1 MKPRHVTLLLM
12 IVLGAMLAPLVADA
26 QAPTKVARIGWMSRG
41 NPTASDPAMD
51 AFRQGMRE
59 LGYVEGQTFMM
70 EPRYAGGKRE
80 LMPEQAV
87 ELERAGVDVIIAG
100 PFEALQA
107 AKQSTSHVPIIMT
120 PSADP
125 VATGIVKSLDRP
137 GGNITGITEMM
148 PELTPQRL
156 NLLKQIVPTL
166 SRVAILW
173 QPGTLSEDA
182 FKRMLQETQATARS
196 IGVHIQVV
204 EAAKVD
210 DFDAAFSAMANE
222 RAEGLIVLVNPMFNV
237 QRLHIIERAAKQRL
251 PAIYEW
257 KPFVRSGGLISYG
270 ADVPDVYRRAA
281 GFVDKILKGAKPGDL
296 PVEGPT
302 RFDMAVN
309 LKAAKALGVT
319 IPEPILKQAVEVIE

>member
-1 MKPRHVTLLLM
+1 M
-12 IVLGAMLAPLVADA
+12 IALGAMMAPLVANA

-41 NPTASDPAMD
+41 NPTASDAAMD
-51 AFRQGMRE
+51 TFRQGMRE
-59 LGYVEGQTFMM
+59 LGYVEGQTFVM

-80 LMPEQAV
+80 LMPEQAA

-107 AKQSTSHVPIIMT
+107 AKQSTSRVPIIMT

-125 VATGIVKSLDRP
+125 VTTGIVKSLDRP
-137 GGNITGITEMM
+137 GGTITGITEMM

-182 FKRMLQETQATARS
+182 FKRMLQETQATARA
-196 IGVHIQVV
+196 IGVAIQVV
-204 EAAKVD
+204 EAAKVE
-210 DFDAAFSAMANE
+210 DFDAAFAAMAQE
-222 RAEGLIVLVNPMFNV
+222 RADGLIVLVNPMFFV
-237 QRLHIIERAAKQRL
+237 QRQHIIERAAKHRL

-257 KPFVRSGGLISYG
+257 KPFVQSGGLISYG

-281 GFVDKILKGAKPGDL
+281 GLVDKILKGAKPGDL

-302 RFDMAVN
+302 RFDMGIN
-309 LKAAKALGVT
+309 LKTAKDLGVT
-319 IPEPILKQAVEVIE
+319 IPESMVKQAVEVIE

>member
-1 MKPRHVTLLLM
+1 MKPRPVAFLLL
-12 IVLGAMLAPLVADA
+12 IVLMAVLAPLVANA

-41 NPTASDPAMD
+41 SPTAKDLNMD
-51 AFRQGMRE
+51 AFRQGMHE
-59 LGYVEGQTFMM
+59 LGYVEGRTFVM
-70 EPRYAGGKRE
+70 EPRYAEGKSE
-80 LMPEQAV
+80 LMPEQAA

-107 AKQSTSHVPIIMT
+107 AKQSTSRVPIIMT

-125 VATGIVKSLDRP
+125 AAIGIVKSLDRP
-137 GGNITGITEMM
+137 GGTITGITEMM

-156 NLLKQIVPTL
+156 KLLKQIVPTL

-173 QPGTLSEDA
+173 RPGTLSEDA
-182 FKRMLQETQATARS
+182 FKHMLHETQATARS
-196 IGVHIQVV
+196 LGVYIQVV

-210 DFDAAFSAMANE
+210 DFDAAFSAMAKE
-222 RAEGLIVLVNPMFNV
+222 RAEGLIVLVNPMFFV
-237 QRLHIIERAAKQRL
+237 QRQHIIERAANQSL

-257 KPFVRSGGLISYG
+257 KPFVQSGGLISYG

-281 GFVDKILKGAKPGDL
+281 GLVDKILKGAIPGDL

-302 RFDMAVN
+302 RFDMGIN
-309 LKAAKALGVT
+309 LTTAKALGVT
-319 IPEPILKQAVEVIE
+319 IPESILERAVVVVK